1 MITIHQIRF
10 EKAINQ
16 EQVWKIYRNLKLKRK
31 GKKIKEILEEIAL
44 NWNEFSNLEV
54 SEEKANGLVILGKIK
69 KTPSKLVSLLN
80 QTKDPELRTWLRE
93 EIKTMVQGQNEDLF

>member
-10 EKAINQ
+10 ENANNQ
-16 EQVWKIYRNLKLKRK
+16 EEVWKIYRVLKLQRK

-44 NWNEFSNLEV
+44 NWNELSKVEV
-54 SEEKANGLVILGKIK
+54 SEEKAKGLISLQKIK
-69 KTPSKLVSLLN
+69 KTPSKLISLLN

-93 EIKTMVQGQNEDLF
+93 EIKRMVEGQNEDLF

>member
-44 NWNEFSNLEV
+44 NWNKFSNLEV